1 MDREWFLSA
10 FVVAA
15 VVGVI
20 VARWFVRRAGAWQV
34 LREAEEDRWSRL
46 YVLGAVVVLL
56 WVATAL
62 VGQIIS
68 SSANV
73 ATQVFVASNNFAW
86 TPRLYVFSITSG
98 ISTGTQFGMAVGL
111 IGYVLRVVRDVGD
124 GEPSDGGDV
133 DWSRPMEGEEGTSEG
148 GGAEWGRPAG
158 E

>member
-1 MDREWFLSA
+1 MDRDWFVGA

-15 VVGVI
+15 IVGLLI
-20 VARWFVRRAGAWQV
+20 TSWFIRRVGAWEV
-34 LREAEEDRWSRL
+34 LREAEADRWSRV
-46 YVLGAVVVLL
+46 YVLGAMVVLL

-73 ATQVFVASNNFAW
+73 ATQVFVASDNFAW

-124 GEPSDGGDV
+124 GDS
-133 DWSRPMEGEEGTSEG
+133 SEG
-148 GGAEWGRPAG
+148 GEVEWAQPSEGNEGAAEGGDA